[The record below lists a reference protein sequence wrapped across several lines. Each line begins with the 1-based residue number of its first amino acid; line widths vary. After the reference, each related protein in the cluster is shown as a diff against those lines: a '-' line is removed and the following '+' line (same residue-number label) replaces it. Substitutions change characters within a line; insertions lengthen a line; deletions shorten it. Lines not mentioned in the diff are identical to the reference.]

1 MNDLSLYQRDQ
12 LLMRF
17 LAYLNDHS
25 ISYCVLSNLSNAN
38 PEYDLDVDISIASK
52 DSTKVA
58 RLIREFS
65 HSNDLLLIFD
75 IWSGTHSRAYTLVKR
90 GSAARVVLKL
100 DIMVGYASLRTGELL
115 RHEEI
120 ALDRVFNGFF
130 WGLSERSELA
140 YLSVRHF
147 IKNDGRA
154 YRIERIKFLSEKVSP
169 ESCREVFPPV
179 IVEAIGLA
187 ASGSPQTAD
196 RAIHLKL
203 KNYGKARMGLI
214 GRAAAGVSEIRRA
227 VHRVSRPVGST
238 IAFLGPDGAGKSTLI
253 EALRA
258 RMAPVFHGS
267 TSFYWR
273 PRLLPSPGRLKFWNP
288 SLEKQENPDPHNVF
302 PHGKAA
308 SLARLLYFSLDYI
321 LGYFVLVRP
330 RTICKDLV
338 IFDRFLN
345 DIRIDQLRYRM
356 NVPELMLRFV
366 ERLVPK
372 PDIIFALYG
381 PPELLHARKPELSIE
396 ETARQVALLCQMADE
411 NRHFT
416 LVSVDND
423 VEKIVDEII
432 ETIMLSCAK
441 AGEGLTGSSPHAV

>member
-1 MNDLSLYQRDQ
+1 MNELSLYQRDN

-17 LAYLNDHS
+17 LAFLNEHS
-25 ISYCVLSNLSNAN
+25 ISYCVLSNLSNTN
-38 PEYDLDVDISIASK
+38 PEYDLDVDISIAQN
-52 DSTKVA
+52 DTAAVA
-58 RLIREFS
+58 KLIREFS
-65 HSNDLLLIFD
+65 HSNDLLVIFD

-100 DIMVGYASLRTGELL
+100 DIMVGYASFRTGELL

-120 ALDRVFNGFF
+120 ARDRVFNGSF
-130 WGLSERSELA
+130 WGLSETSELA

-147 IKNDGRA
+147 IKSDDRA
-154 YRIERIKFLSEKVSP
+154 YRIERINFLREKVSL
-169 ESCREVFPPV
+169 EISREAFPPV
-179 IVEAIGLA
+179 ILEAITSA
-187 ASGSPQTAD
+187 TSGSPKTAD
-196 RAIHLKL
+196 RAIQLKL
-203 KNYGKARMGLI
+203 KNYGKARMGFI
-214 GRAAAGVSEIRRA
+214 GRAAAAISEIRRA
-227 VHRVSRPVGST
+227 VHRVSRPVGCT

-253 EALRA
+253 KALRT

-273 PRLLPSPGRLKFWNP
+273 PRLLPSPGRLRFWNP
-288 SLEKQENPDPHNVF
+288 SLEKEENPDPHNVI
-302 PHGKAA
+302 PHGKVA

-321 LGYFVLVRP
+321 LGYFVLVHP

-366 ERLVPK
+366 ERFVPK

-381 PPELLHARKPELSIE
+381 PPEVLHARKPELSIE
-396 ETARQVALLCQMADE
+396 ETARQVALLRQMAEE

-416 LVSVDND
+416 LVSVDNG

-432 ETIMLSCAK
+432 ETIMLSCAE
-441 AGEGLTGSSPHAV
+441 AGQENRFWT